1 MAIVAL
7 KPRRL
12 VAVILLS
19 CLAAAAGFPEASFS
33 GLDLAEDNR
42 LLFHAAVD
50 APDFGTYR
58 TLFRADVESS
68 ELTQLTFFP
77 ERMSILPD
85 TGQLQIQN
93 RFGVFRSDR
102 ELGNVAPVEDFAAF
116 VTGDEIRSGK
126 VEPIRTSPDGRYLV
140 FMREE
145 SPAFGSLV
153 LKDLETGAETVVSE
167 QIELDLD
174 GPPVRWA
181 PSSDFFIYSK
191 QSTLYYYS
199 LTQLDEDRVIAE
211 EFRDLGRGTAASAS
225 WAPDGSLYYVAG
237 SLVYRVR
244 DIEFF
249 PRTLYQELLQVGD
262 IVGKIPFVFDPNF
275 DSFRIAPDGRKIL
288 LNRGG
293 RNVFL
298 LYMRGDDF
306 ASTGSTVTYPYLF
319 LPRNTRVK
327 TVSWSSIGTLTVLTE
342 SMAGGSRDTAL
353 YRMSVPAEPADIDV
367 TEIDTEGV
375 RDMVLAPDDQTV
387 ALLYADRV
395 EVRDYESWDVEAT
408 VDHFDPLHLI
418 WRDAQTFVVGGSAL
432 IEQIEWESSDRRL
445 IALSA
450 SGGYGFDEDTGEI
463 LALSRGTTYRYA
475 AGDFEATDGF
485 TVRPPQVASERYRV
499 YLETF
504 DSGSYENI
512 VMVRQSEDVGT
523 SRLFAPPVRRYEPF
537 PEEGRA
543 VDFSNF
549 SHGSRTRAREVS
561 FAFNAIDSVE
571 GLTSILDTLADYD
584 IRATFFVNG
593 DFIRRHP
600 GAVREI
606 EDSGHEVG
614 SLFYTYFDMTD
625 SRYEITEDFI
635 TEGLARNED
644 DYFEV
649 TGAELSTLWHAP
661 YYLVSPTIIRA
672 SRSMDYTYVG
682 RDVDA
687 LDWVPRRDGPDVTSL
702 YRSSAEIVERIVEE
716 KQPGS
721 IIAMRVGTPGESS
734 AYGGRDDYLFQK
746 LDLLINRLT
755 ERGYDVV
762 PVSALIE
769 RSR

>member
-12 VAVILLS
+12 VVAIVLSLLV
-19 CLAAAAGFPEASFS
+19 AGAGFAEARFS

-42 LLFHAAVD
+42 LLFRSSVD

-58 TLFRADVESS
+58 TLFLADVETR

-77 ERMSILPD
+77 ERMSILPE

-93 RFGVFRSDR
+93 RYGVFRTDR
-102 ELGNVAPVEDFAAF
+102 NLGNLAPVADFTSF
-116 VTGDEIRSGK
+116 VGGSQIESGK
-126 VEPIRTSPDGRYLV
+126 VQPVRTSPDGRFLV
-140 FMREE
+140 FMRTD

-153 LKDLETGAETVVSE
+153 LKDLSTGREVIVSRN
-167 QIELDLD
+167 IELDLD

-181 PSSDFFIYSK
+181 PSAEFFIYSK
-191 QSTLYYYS
+191 QNRLYYYS
-199 LTQLDEDRVIAE
+199 VTQLTENRVIAE
-211 EFRDLGRGTAASAS
+211 EFRDLGRGTVQSAS
-225 WAPDGSLYYVAG
+225 WAADGSLYYVSG

-275 DSFRIAPDGRKIL
+275 DSFRIAPDGEKIL
-288 LNRGG
+288 LNKGG

-298 LYMRGDDF
+298 LYLRGDDF

-327 TVSWSSIGTLTVLTE
+327 RVAWSSIGTLTVLTE
-342 SMAGGSRDTAL
+342 SMTGGGRETTV

-367 TEIDTEGV
+367 RELEADGV
-375 RDMVLAPDDQTV
+375 RDIVLAPDEQAV
-387 ALLYADRV
+387 ALLFADRV
-395 EVRDYESWDVEAT
+395 EVRDYESWETEASFA
-408 VDHFDPLHLI
+408 HRDPLHLI
-418 WRDAQTFVVGGSAL
+418 WRDAGTFVVGGSSVV
-432 IEQIEWESSDRRL
+432 EQIEWEQEDRRL
-445 IALSA
+445 ITIAEPS
-450 SGGYGFDEDTGEI
+450 GYGFHRESGEI
-463 LALSRGTTYRYA
+463 LVLNRGRTYRY
-475 AGDFEATDGF
+475 EDGEYRQADGSR
-485 TVRPPQVASERYRV
+485 VRAPAVASSRYRV

-504 DSGSYENI
+504 DSGSYENV
-512 VMVRQSEDVGT
+512 VMVRESEDVGT
-523 SRLFAPPVRRYEPF
+523 TRLFAPPATRYEPF
-537 PEEGRA
+537 PEDEER
-543 VDFSNF
+543 VDFRNF
-549 SHGSRTRAREVS
+549 AHGSRTRAREVA
-561 FAFNAIDSVE
+561 FVFNAIDSVE
-571 GLTSILDTLADYD
+571 GLTSILDTLDDYE

-625 SRYEITEDFI
+625 ARYEITEDFV

-644 DYFEV
+644 EYFET
-649 TGAELSTLWHAP
+649 TGAELSLLWHAP
-661 YYLVSPTIIRA
+661 YYFVSPAIIRA
-672 SRSMDYTYVG
+672 SQEMNYTYVS
-682 RDVDA
+682 RDVDT
-687 LDWVPRRDGPDVTSL
+687 LDWVPRTDGPGVTGL
-702 YRSSAEIVERIVEE
+702 YRSSAEIVERILEE

-755 ERGYDVV
+755 ERGYDIV
-762 PVSALIE
+762 PVSTLIE
-769 RSR
+769 HAR